1 MRDIDVIIHLA
12 ALSNDPLGELNS
24 NLTKE
29 INFEATKKIA
39 DLAKK
44 ADVKRFIYVSSQ
56 SMYGIS
62 NTNYE
67 LDEYKS
73 EKTCNRVC

>member
-1 MRDIDVIIHLA
+1 M
-12 ALSNDPLGELNS
+12 GELNS

-29 INFEATKKIA
+29 INFDATKKIS

-44 ADVKRFIYVSSQ
+44 SKVKRFIYVSSQ

-62 NTNYE
+62 DTNYE
-67 LDEYKS
+67 LDENNG
-73 EKTCNRVC
+73 EKTSNRICKN